1 MSDVKKA
8 SVTVS
13 NAWVRQNVGGSVGCC
28 AKEASCLACSAARR
42 RVAALVASRRVS
54 CMMRLACG

>member
-28 AKEASCLACSAARR
+28 ANEASCLACSEARR
-42 RVAALVASRRVS
+42 RVSALVASRRVF
-54 CMMRLACG
+54 